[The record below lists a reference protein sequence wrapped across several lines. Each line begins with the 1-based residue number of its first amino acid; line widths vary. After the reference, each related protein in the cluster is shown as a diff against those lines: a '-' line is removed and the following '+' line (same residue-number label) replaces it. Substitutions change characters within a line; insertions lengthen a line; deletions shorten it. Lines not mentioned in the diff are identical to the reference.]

1 MGGIT
6 MALHFSGFM
15 VTRHNHTKVLGYCF
29 KVVNRFNSTSSR
41 LVTIHESTSM
51 SYKKKS
57 FPKIYYSRKFSSST
71 LVAKEAGNDMTE
83 VKNKQVQTATYA
95 QKTKENV
102 KTASYGIVIVVG
114 VGVTCVVLYTILKEL
129 FTGESPTALFQM
141 ASEKCVEHPQVQ
153 DLLGEPIKAFGEES
167 RRGRRRHVT
176 SYPYVD
182 EHGRKGIRVQFYL
195 QGLRKRATA
204 QIDAR
209 EGEDGHFKTRYII
222 VTADDLLRTSV
233 VVEDNR

>member
-1 MGGIT
+1 
-6 MALHFSGFM
+6 MALHFSGLT
-15 VTRHNHTKVLGYCF
+15 VARHNHTQVLGYCF
-29 KVVNRFNSTSSR
+29 KVVNKFNSTSSR

-83 VKNKQVQTATYA
+83 VKNKQIQTATYA
-95 QKTKENV
+95 EKTKENV
-102 KTASYGIVIVVG
+102 KTASYGMVIVVG
-114 VGVTCVVLYTILKEL
+114 IGVTCVVLYTVLREL
-129 FTGESPTALFQM
+129 FTGDSPTALFQM
-141 ASEKCVEHPQVQ
+141 ASDKCVEHPQVQ
-153 DLLGEPIKAFGEES
+153 DLLGEPIKAFGEEN

-176 SYPYVD
+176 SLNYVD
-182 EHGRKGIRVQFYL
+182 EHGKKGTRVQFYL
-195 QGLRKRATA
+195 QGLRKRGTA

-209 EGEDGHFKTRYII
+209 EGEDGHMKTRYIV